1 MDDIKML
8 CPFCHED
15 IDGYVTPLEKNGHAY
30 IRNDGF
36 DGWHIEIKANGWR
49 GLVPM
54 IRFCPMCGRKLKNDK

>member
-30 IRNDGF
+30 IWNDGI
-36 DGWHIEIKANGWR
+36 DGWHIEIKAN
-49 GLVPM
+49 
-54 IRFCPMCGRKLKNDK
+54 